1 MISYLWPVVLVVFA
15 NTMYQVCAKSLPA
28 SIDPF
33 ASLTVTY
40 AVAAAV
46 SGILF
51 FAMNRDGSLL
61 AEYGK
66 LNWAP
71 FVFGLIL
78 ISLETGFIF
87 AYRAGWQVSTLSIVQ
102 SAFVAVALIGVGFL
116 LYHEAI
122 TWNKLLGIVIC
133 LVGLVFIN
141 LK

>member
-116 LYHEAI
+116 LYNEAI